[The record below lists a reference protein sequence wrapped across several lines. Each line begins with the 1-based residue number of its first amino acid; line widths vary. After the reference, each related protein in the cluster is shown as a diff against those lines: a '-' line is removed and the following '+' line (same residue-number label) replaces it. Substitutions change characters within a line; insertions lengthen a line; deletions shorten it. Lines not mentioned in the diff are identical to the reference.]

1 MSVTPTTCL
10 MARSSCPACQ
20 DTAPTLPLT
29 LLFPLAP
36 LPLSSL
42 QANEIR
48 SSVKYQL
55 KKVLCLGV
63 AVGNVN
69 MAERELYINI
79 QVRRAEPG

>member
-1 MSVTPTTCL
+1 M
-10 MARSSCPACQ
+10 
-20 DTAPTLPLT
+20 
-29 LLFPLAP
+29 
-36 LPLSSL
+36 
-42 QANEIR
+42 QATEIR

-79 QVRRAEPG
+79 QVRRWLVRCSSVRGGWGPERVWQRGDMHECLSVSSKKAVE